1 MSEGG
6 MSMFYQTPDIHG
18 YGKYG
23 PFGFQ
28 TADEVFE
35 PIQHLE
41 LLYPGFG
48 SWFHTKVIPGL
59 RDGSRKIFFRTS
71 RIDKD
76 LLAIAIA
83 KRTQE
88 ERKLCTLWV
97 TPEARN
103 LGLAAICAEEAF
115 SWLGTKKP
123 LFTVPDLRIEGFKT
137 LLNHWGFEQTQAIDD
152 VYRRNSREYVF
163 NGALRLH
170 S

>member
-18 YGKYG
+18 FGKSG
-23 PFGFQ
+23 PCGFH

-41 LLYPGFG
+41 LLYPGFRE
-48 SWFHTKVIPGL
+48 WFHAKVIPGL
-59 RDGSRKIFFRTS
+59 RDGSRKIFSRTNPVGKS
-71 RIDKD
+71 PW
-76 LLAIAIA
+76 AIAIT
-83 KRTQE
+83 KRTPQ

-97 TPEARN
+97 APEARN

-123 LFTVPDLRIEGFKT
+123 LFTVPDLQIEGFKT
-137 LLNHWGFEQTQAIDD
+137 LLNRWDFEQTQAIDGI
-152 VYRRNSREYVF
+152 YRRNSREYVF